1 MTSGERRRHAFLLST
16 GLATAIGLL
25 FAAQWVING
34 SVTGH
39 PVAWSYALAW
49 VLPDWYLWAALSPLV
64 FALASRFPVNR
75 ATGLRGIMIHLALG
89 AIISLLHACLFALVT
104 WRLPWA
110 AIAHM
115 PLGQLAVNLV
125 RKKCLTNLLVYGALV
140 GVEHTLAFRRREA
153 ERTLRASR
161 LEGELARAHL
171 QTLRM
176 QLHPHFL
183 FNALHV
189 VSELIHRDPRAAD
202 RMVSRLGDMLRATL
216 ESDGKDEVPLRQ
228 ELDLLERY
236 LDIERVRF
244 RDRLEVS
251 ICIAPDCLGA
261 AVPSLILQPL
271 VENAIHHGIASRPG
285 ASRVEIRAE
294 RAGASLRLH
303 VSDDGG
309 GLAAQTPVPPSGIG
323 LSNSRARLAQ
333 LYGQRQRLELRSG
346 EGSGLEVVLEI
357 PYALADS
364 ETACPSAP

>member
-1 MTSGERRRHAFLLST
+1 MTSGGRRLRGFLLST

-34 SVTGH
+34 SVVGN

-49 VLPDWYLWAALSPLV
+49 VLPDWYLWAALCPLV
-64 FALASRFPVNR
+64 FALAARFPVGGPSWPHR
-75 ATGLRGIMIHLALG
+75 VMVHVALG
-89 AIISLLHACLFALVT
+89 TLVSLAHAGLFALVA

-110 AIAHM
+110 SIAHLS
-115 PLGQLAVNLV
+115 LGLLVVNLV

-140 GVEHTLAFRRREA
+140 GIEHALAFRRREA

-161 LEGELARAHL
+161 LEGELARARL

-183 FNALHV
+183 FNALHA

-202 RMVSRLGDMLRATL
+202 NMVSRLGDMLRATL
-216 ESDGKDEVPLRQ
+216 ESDDKDEVPLRR
-228 ELDLLERY
+228 ELELLERY

-251 ICIAPDCLGA
+251 IEIAPECLDA

-294 RAGASLRLH
+294 RAGASLLLR
-303 VSDDGG
+303 VSDDGR
-309 GLAAQTPVPPSGIG
+309 GLGAEAPAPSAGIG

-333 LYGQRQRLELRSG
+333 LYGQRQRLELQNG
-346 EGSGLEVVLEI
+346 DGGGLEVILEI
-357 PYALADS
+357 PYAALS
-364 ETACPSAP
+364 EDA

>member
-1 MTSGERRRHAFLLST
+1 MTSSGRRLSVFLLST
-16 GLATAIGLL
+16 GLATAMGLV
-25 FAAQWVING
+25 FAAQWFING
-34 SVTGH
+34 SVTGN

-49 VLPDWYLWAALSPLV
+49 VLPDWYLWAALFPLV
-64 FALASRFPVNR
+64 FALAARWPVSGAGWAR
-75 ATGLRGIMIHLALG
+75 RVMIHVAFGAVVSLA
-89 AIISLLHACLFALVT
+89 HAGLFSLVT

-110 AIAHM
+110 SIAHV

-125 RKKCLTNLLVYGALV
+125 RKKWLTNMLVYGALV
-140 GVEHTLAFRRREA
+140 GIEHALAVRRREA

-161 LEGELARAHL
+161 LESELARARL

-183 FNALHV
+183 FNALHT

-202 RMVSRLGDMLRATL
+202 RMVSRLGDMLRASL
-216 ESDGKDEVPLRQ
+216 ESDGKDEVPLRT
-228 ELDLLERY
+228 ELELLERY

-251 ICIAPDCLGA
+251 LQIAPDCLDA
-261 AVPSLILQPL
+261 SVPSLILQPL

-294 RAGASLRLH
+294 RTGASLLLR

-309 GLAAQTPVPPSGIG
+309 GLGTDAPASPSGIG
-323 LSNSRARLAQ
+323 LSNSRARLAE
-333 LYGQRQRLELRSG
+333 LYGERQRLELRSG
-346 EGSGLEVVLEI
+346 EGRGLEVLVEI
-357 PYALADS
+357 PYALAGS
-364 ETACPSAP
+364 EHTCPSAH

>member
-1 MTSGERRRHAFLLST
+1 MTSGGRRLRGFLVAT

-25 FAAQWVING
+25 FAAQWVLSG
-34 SVTGH
+34 SVVGNAVTW
-39 PVAWSYALAW
+39 PYALAW
-49 VLPDWYLWAALSPLV
+49 VLPDWYLWAALCPLA
-64 FALASRFPVNR
+64 FALAARFPVTAGAR
-75 ATGLRGIMIHLALG
+75 AHAAILHIALG
-89 AIISLLHACLFALVT
+89 TAISVFHAGLFALVT

-110 AIAHM
+110 SIAHLS
-115 PLGQLAVNLV
+115 LGQLAANLV
-125 RKKCLTNLLVYGALV
+125 RKKGLTNLLVYFLLV
-140 GVEHTLAFRRREA
+140 GVEHALAFRRREA
-153 ERTLRASR
+153 ERALRASR

-183 FNALHV
+183 FNALHAI
-189 VSELIHRDPRAAD
+189 SELIHRDTRAAD

-216 ESDGKDEVPLRQ
+216 ESDGKDEVPLRH

-251 ICIAPDCLGA
+251 VEIAPDCLDA

-294 RAGASLRLH
+294 RTGASLVLR
-303 VSDDGG
+303 VSDDGL
-309 GLAAQTPVPPSGIG
+309 GLSPDAPAPPPGIG

-333 LYGQRQRLELRSG
+333 LYGQRQRLELRNG
-346 EGSGLEVVLEI
+346 HGRGLEVILEI
-357 PYALADS
+357 PYTAAGS
-364 ETACPSAP
+364 EDTCPSVR

>member
-1 MTSGERRRHAFLLST
+1 MTSGGRRLRGFLLST

-34 SVTGH
+34 SVVGT

-49 VLPDWYLWAALSPLV
+49 VLPDWYLWAALFPLV
-64 FALASRFPVNR
+64 FALSARFSVGGPSWPR
-75 ATGLRGIMIHLALG
+75 SAMIHLALG
-89 AIISLLHACLFALVT
+89 TVVSLAHAGLFALAT

-110 AIAHM
+110 SIAHM
-115 PLGQLAVNLV
+115 SLGQLAVNLV
-125 RKKCLTNLLVYGALV
+125 RKKYLTDLLVYGALV
-140 GVEHTLAFRRREA
+140 GMQHTLAFRRREA

-183 FNALHV
+183 FNALHA
-189 VSELIHRDPRAAD
+189 VSELIHRDPRRAD

-228 ELDLLERY
+228 ELELLERY

-244 RDRLEVS
+244 QDRLEVDLR
-251 ICIAPDCLGA
+251 IAPECLDA

-294 RAGASLRLH
+294 RTGTSLLLRI
-303 VSDDGG
+303 SDDGP
-309 GLAAQTPVPPSGIG
+309 GLGTNASAPPPGIG

-333 LYGQRQRLELRSG
+333 LYGKRQRLELENGDGR
-346 EGSGLEVVLEI
+346 GLQVILEI
-357 PYALADS
+357 PFA
-364 ETACPSAP
+364 TAGLEDVCPSAR